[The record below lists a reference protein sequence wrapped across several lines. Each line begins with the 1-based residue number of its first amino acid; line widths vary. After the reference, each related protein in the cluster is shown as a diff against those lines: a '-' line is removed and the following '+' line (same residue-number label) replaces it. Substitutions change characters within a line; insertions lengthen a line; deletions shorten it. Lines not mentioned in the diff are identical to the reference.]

1 MALREAKEHEGY
13 SGSDRER
20 FLDEPAKRKGRTE
33 FARDRARIIHS
44 FALRRLAAKTQV
56 AVPWANDFPRTRL
69 SHSLECAQ
77 VGRELGEALGADP
90 DLMEGACLAH
100 DLGHPPFGHNGEN
113 ALAKLAE
120 PCGGFEGNA
129 QSFRLLTRIEAK
141 TVDEKGISV
150 GLNLT
155 RASLD
160 AATKY
165 PWSSRENSKKFGVYS
180 DDEEI
185 FNWVRESS
193 PLKRASMEAQIMDWS
208 DDVAYSVH
216 DLEDA
221 LVTGH
226 LKLESLESDL
236 PNLYRVAKSE
246 YLFDLTEDEASAALK
261 SLQSLSC
268 WPKEFDR
275 SHRQL
280 AQLKDLTSQLIGRF
294 ALAAERETRAHFGDG
309 KLTRYAA
316 DLLVPRAQRVEVAM
330 LKAMPGYYIILAE
343 KSQELYLRQRE
354 LLAELVAAVRQRA
367 PESLESF
374 FLQEW
379 YRASTESE
387 KLRVVI
393 DQVASLTDPGAYALH
408 RELTG
413 KNLETNYLET
423 NYLEA

>member
-1 MALREAKEHEGY
+1 MALREAREHAGY
-13 SGSDRER
+13 SVNDRER

-56 AVPWANDFPRTRL
+56 AVPWASDFPRTRL

-100 DLGHPPFGHNGEN
+100 DLGHPPFGHNGEV
-113 ALAKLAE
+113 ALAKLAQS
-120 PCGGFEGNA
+120 CGGFEGNA

-141 TVDEKGISV
+141 TVDGEGISV

-165 PWSSRENSKKFGVYS
+165 PWSSRENTKKFGVYN

-185 FNWVRESS
+185 FNWVREGA
-193 PLKRASMEAQIMDWS
+193 PTKRASMEAQIMDWS

-226 LKLESLESDL
+226 IKLENLEADL
-236 PNLYRVAKSE
+236 ANLFQVAKGE
-246 YLFDLTEDEASAALK
+246 YLNDITEEEATAALK

-294 ALAAERETRAHFGDG
+294 ALSAERETRGHYGNG
-309 KLTRYAA
+309 NLTRYEAN
-316 DLLVPRAQRVEVAM
+316 LLVPRAQRVEVAM

-343 KSQELYLRQRE
+343 RSQELYAKQRT
-354 LLAELVAAVRQRA
+354 LLAELVDVVLERA
-367 PESLESF
+367 PGSLESF

-379 YRASTESE
+379 YRANSDSE

-393 DQVASLTDPGAYALH
+393 DQIASLTDPGAYALH
-408 RELTG
+408 SELTG
-413 KNLETNYLET
+413 KNLED
-423 NYLEA
+423 